1 MTVNIPPRGT
11 RGTKLPNVP
20 GPVKWLGLRAFELF
34 TKVKR
39 TPLAYLTTIG
49 AKSGLER
56 TVPLRV
62 FDDGPGRWLVVASL
76 AGSPKNPAWLHNL
89 AAHPQRVHLRVGRES
104 LAVTPETL
112 SDDERAAAWQ
122 RIVSEERSFAGYQA
136 NTDRVI
142 PVVRLTRKPNP

>member
-1 MTVNIPPRGT
+1 MSVNIPPRGS
-11 RGTKLPNVP
+11 RGTRLPDVP
-20 GPVKWLGLRAFELF
+20 GPMKWLGLRAFELF
-34 TKVKR
+34 TKLKR

-76 AGSPKNPAWLHNL
+76 AGSAKNPAWLHNL
-89 AAHPQRVHLRVGRES
+89 AAHPDCVRLRVGNAQV
-104 LAVTPETL
+104 AVRPETL
-112 SDDERAAAWQ
+112 SGEERTVAWD
-122 RIVSEERSFAGYQA
+122 RIVAEERSFAGYQA

-142 PVVRLTRKPNP
+142 PVVRLTRSSTD